1 MKIGRGRLS
10 CNLSCANTE
19 LYSQGAFPFMSCRNG
34 SFIGKMTLLFLFFSI
49 LLVPL
54 IEARPKAE
62 DKFGQLIQKLQSKQ
76 VRVRA
81 EAVKELGE
89 IKDKRAVP
97 PLINALKDADSY
109 VRGQAARALG
119 KIEDASAVQPLI
131 DALGDNFT
139 YVRREAATALGDIK
153 DARAVIP
160 LTNFIKKDDT
170 YAREEAAES
179 LIKIGLPAIAPLINA
194 PKENNLELVADA
206 YYLFICIGE
215 SGSEGVLIEA
225 LYKHGSKKMALDLA
239 NCGNVR
245 LEEAS
250 HKWAESHNI
259 KIKGPFGRGSGPVW
273 GRCKN

>member
-1 MKIGRGRLS
+1 M
-10 CNLSCANTE
+10 
-19 LYSQGAFPFMSCRNG
+19 YCRNG

-54 IEARPKAE
+54 IEAQPKAE
-62 DKFGQLIQKLQSKQ
+62 DKFGQLIHKLQSKQ

-81 EAVKELGE
+81 EAVKELGG

-97 PLINALKDADSY
+97 PLINALKDTDSY

-119 KIEDASAVQPLI
+119 KIEDARAVQPLI

-139 YVRREAATALGDIK
+139 YVRREAATALGDIR

-160 LTNFIKKDDT
+160 LINFLKKDDT
-170 YAREEAAES
+170 YAREEVAKS

-194 PKENNLELVADA
+194 PKENNLKLVADA
-206 YYLFICIGE
+206 YYLFICMGE

-225 LYKHGSKKMALDLA
+225 LYKHGSKKMALDLT
-239 NCGNVR
+239 NCGNIR

-250 HKWAESHNI
+250 HKWAENHNM
-259 KIKGPFGRGSGPVW
+259 KIKGPFGGGSGPVW